1 MPELAAII
9 DRLEPEL
16 GPLEGDPQPLDGGI
30 TNRNYRVRMGGEDL
44 VLRICDHGA
53 EVLGID
59 RTTEEIASRRAAAE
73 RIAPAVVAF
82 LADVPALVTRWLPG
96 GGLAAEQVRSPGVMA
111 QVAAA
116 AARLH
121 GTPALPDGVR
131 RLPARRGPARRWR
144 RRLPDSYEAHARAVA
159 PHRGGAS
166 PAPSTCRSPA
176 TTTC

>member
-9 DRLEPEL
+9 ARLEPEL

-30 TNRNYRVRMGGEDL
+30 TNRNYRLRLGGEDL

-73 RIAPAVVAF
+73 HIAPAVVAF

-96 GGLAAEQVRSPGVMA
+96 GGITPEQVRSPGILA
-111 QVAAA
+111 QVASMLR
-116 AARLH
+116 RLH
-121 GTPALPDGVR
+121 DTPALPTAFAVF
-131 RLPARRGPARRWR
+131 RLVEDQRGLATAV
-144 RRLPDSYEAHARAVA
+144 PDSYDGH
-159 PHRGGAS
+159 P
-166 PAPSTCRSPA
+166 
-176 TTTC
+176 